1 MLALSSWVLP
11 DYDWVWHTRINAA
24 VTNCSM
30 SSQVQRLIR
39 EIDLND
45 RSYRLTV
52 ETTGTVLQGKVVED
66 GNEVYTI
73 HSTVEEDEAFVKQ
86 ALLREVQNRCN
97 RVFNKNS
104 ELGTW
109 VTEQECPA
117 SSSPHA

>member
-1 MLALSSWVLP
+1 
-11 DYDWVWHTRINAA
+11 
-24 VTNCSM
+24 M